1 MSDHT
6 TGGTDESRR
15 KIATHPS
22 PRVHLLVDS
31 MEVTHWQQHTVR
43 GFVSLLGS
51 KAGLA
56 IESSKNAAGDRN
68 RQVGRVRVARNSR
81 PPR

>member
-31 MEVTHWQQHTVR
+31 MEATHWQQHTVR

-56 IESSKNAAGDRN
+56 IESSKNAFGERTYK
-68 RQVGRVRVARNSR
+68 VAK
-81 PPR
+81 